1 MAADLDLWDFELS
14 EAEMKAIS
22 AVGEGGRAHLHAT
35 VEPPSSRFKAQELH
49 LIDLVG
55 GHHRAGHMLRAPVLV
70 FLLCLLLLKC
80 VSSYDKVA
88 VSPYEK
94 VAVVAPAPEK
104 VAAMAPVPAPRFP
117 APRRNLAGAGAPVG
131 PRRGR
136 RINNFNPVKYK
147 LSLCHR
153 LACPRSRRPCRHG
166 AAPPPCRLVSTPLDG
181 RPAGAVSPRRLPPVL
196 PPSRRV
202 LHRWRQPIPGDGKL
216 IWSRIPAPVP
226 PFMKML
232 GEHPPTPTRRQS
244 KATLV

>member
-1 MAADLDLWDFELS
+1 MAADLDLWGFELS

-166 AAPPPCRLVSTPLDG
+166 AAR
-181 RPAGAVSPRRLPPVL
+181 
-196 PPSRRV
+196 
-202 LHRWRQPIPGDGKL
+202 
-216 IWSRIPAPVP
+216 
-226 PFMKML
+226 
-232 GEHPPTPTRRQS
+232 
-244 KATLV
+244 ATLSPCLDAARWTPCWCSITATPSPCAASEPARAPQVAPADSWRRKTHLVQDSGSGAALHEDAG

>member
-1 MAADLDLWDFELS
+1 LLAFAKAHGITLQAWGALGAGVWGPSILKHPALVAAAAAHNVTTAQVALRWSVQQGVVVIAGTANEAHTAADLDLWGFELS

-35 VEPPSSRFKAQELH
+35 VEPPSSWFKAQELH
-49 LIDLVG
+49 LVVG
-55 GHHRAGHMLRAPVLV
+55 GHHHADHMLRAPVLV
-70 FLLCLLLLKC
+70 VLLCLLLLKC

-88 VSPYEK
+88 VSPYDK

-104 VAAMAPVPAPRFP
+104 VAAMAPVP

-136 RINNFNPVKYK
+136 RINNFNPDKYK

-153 LACPRSRRPCRHG
+153 WH
-166 AAPPPCRLVSTPLDG
+166 
-181 RPAGAVSPRRLPPVL
+181 
-196 PPSRRV
+196 
-202 LHRWRQPIPGDGKL
+202 QPIHDDGKL
-216 IWSRIPAPVP
+216 IWS
-226 PFMKML
+226 L